1 MGEGMHNTWFRHD
14 PTAYSRPHGH
24 HRDRSNYQLETELA
38 EIQGRQIGK
47 STYPGRNYVQDG
59 QDVRAQSTKTT
70 HRQCRHFKLHV
81 QFAESPR
88 ASTCIALI
96 HDSAPLQ
103 PPARIHGKPPN
114 GDSPLRPV
122 QIWCDNWPLPDIMP
136 HIHSK
141 MPTLHLSIRTSCE
154 SR

>member
-1 MGEGMHNTWFRHD
+1 MGESMHNTWFRHD

-96 HDSAPLQ
+96 HEGAPLQ
-103 PPARIHGKPPN
+103 SPTRIRREPPN
-114 GDSPLRPV
+114 GDSSLRSME
-122 QIWCDNWPLPDIMP
+122 IWCDNWPLPDIMP